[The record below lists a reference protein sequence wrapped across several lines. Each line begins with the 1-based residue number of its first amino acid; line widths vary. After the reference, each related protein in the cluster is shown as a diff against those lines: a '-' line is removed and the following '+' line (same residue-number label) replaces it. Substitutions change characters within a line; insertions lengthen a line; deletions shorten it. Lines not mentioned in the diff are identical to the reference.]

1 MQYSPLPHFP
11 LFHSS
16 FKRHRFSIDNSRFAI
31 NLTLP
36 KPIAAPLWA
45 PLPSPPMSGSPP
57 PEQPTDPPQI
67 AGRRRKRSHTPPTTT
82 ATAINTPAI
91 TSSEQTVST
100 LGSRARGGDILTESV
115 VQPGPYA
122 STYTSTG
129 SYQPA
134 SSVST
139 VAVTD
144 PEFLSQ
150 SPISPRATRKPKPH
164 VTSACVN
171 CKKKHLR
178 CDDSRPCRRCLQSGK
193 EVGFPKLGLGR
204 AKNNPL

>member
-1 MQYSPLPHFP
+1 MQCSPLPHFP
-11 LFHSS
+11 PFCPS
-16 FKRHRFSIDNSRFAI
+16 FKRHRSSIDNSRFAT

-57 PEQPTDPPQI
+57 PEPPTDPPQI
-67 AGRRRKRSHTPPTTT
+67 AGRRRKRSLTPPATT
-82 ATAINTPAI
+82 APALTSPAL
-91 TSSEQTVST
+91 TSSEQTASV
-100 LGSRARGGDILTESV
+100 LGTRARGGEILTQLV
-115 VQPGPYA
+115 PQPGPYA
-122 STYTSTG
+122 STSYRPSSST
-129 SYQPA
+129 
-134 SSVST
+134 ST

-171 CKKKHLR
+171 CKRKHLR
-178 CDDSRPCRRCLQSGK
+178 CDESRPCRRCVQSGK
-193 EVGFPKLGLGR
+193 E
-204 AKNNPL
+204 